1 VKKKGWDYM
10 ATGVIDKTKNIANVV
25 VNGNQ
30 RIQSM
35 KDNLFKEK
43 RQISLERALLYTE
56 SYQQTEGLPTIIRR
70 AKAVEYILEHVEIS
84 IREGELLVG
93 NRTVRPRSGILS
105 PEMDPYWIMKE
116 IDTIATR
123 PQDQFEFTEADKKV
137 YLEELYPYWE
147 GRSMKDF
154 INEKLT
160 DEVNAALKDEVFKL
174 NQTDKGQGHIIMDFP
189 AILAHGIQ
197 YYLDYL
203 AEKIAEQPENEF
215 FKAGR
220 IIFVA
225 MKKHFLRYADLAAKM
240 KAIEGNLQRSN
251 ELAEIERICRKLS
264 TEKPAS
270 FYEALQLLW
279 MTSIVGQYESN
290 ASSLS
295 LGRMDQY
302 MYPFYQASLE
312 QGVAESFLYEVLGD
326 FYIKTNDVVLLRS
339 ESSAKCFAGF
349 PTGYTV
355 VLGGLDELGHAS
367 VNPLSYIMLDLYHE
381 ILLPQPNLSVRM
393 NELIPR
399 RFLLK
404 TCETIRLGTG
414 IPQLFNDEV
423 CVPAFL
429 SKGVSLDDARDYATV
444 GCVET
449 SIPGRTYGLH
459 DIALFNLLRIMELS
473 MYELRDNPAITYEK
487 LTEDIKQKIDYYVE
501 LVVKGSNIVD
511 LGHREYAPTPFLSV
525 LIKDCIENG
534 KDVTAGGARY
544 NFSGVQGIGEAN
556 LSDSMYVIK
565 KMVFEHQEMTFAE
578 LVEAMESDFTGKYAD
593 LQKHVIQDF
602 EKYGNDQD
610 KIDNIAANF
619 FRHYA
624 KELEKYTNVREG
636 KFIPGAYTV
645 SAHIPLGEAVG
656 ATPDGRKAREQL
668 ADGGLS
674 PMVGR
679 DHLGPTAVLKSVS
692 KLDNYLTVNGSL
704 LNLKFQPNTLKGQQG
719 LNKFADFLMAY
730 TKLKIQHVQFNVQS
744 KATLLDAQKHPE
756 KYTGLLVRVAG
767 YSAFFVDLNKKIQD
781 DIIARVEHEL

>member
-1 VKKKGWDYM
+1 MG
-10 ATGVIDKTKNIANVV
+10 TGVINHEKNIANVV
-25 VNGNQ
+25 VKGNP
-30 RIQSM
+30 RIQMM
-35 KDNLFKEK
+35 KDHLFKEK

-56 SYQQTEGLPTIIRR
+56 SYRQTEGEPTIIRR
-70 AKAVEYILEHVEIS
+70 AKAVAHILEKVEIS

-105 PEMDPYWIMKE
+105 PEMDPYWIMQE
-116 IDTIATR
+116 IDTIASR
-123 PQDQFEFTEADKKV
+123 PQDQFEFTEADKKI
-137 YLEELYPYWE
+137 YREELYPYWE
-147 GRSMKDF
+147 NRSMKDF
-154 INEKLT
+154 INGELT
-160 DEVNAALKDEVFKL
+160 DEVKMALKDEVFKL

-189 AILAHGIQ
+189 GILSRGIGN
-197 YYLDYL
+197 YLIL
-203 AEKIAEQPENEF
+203 LEKKISEEPDNHFYQ
-215 FKAGR
+215 AGKVV
-220 IIFVA
+220 FTA
-225 MKKHFLRYADLAAKM
+225 MKDHFIRYA
-240 KAIEGNLQRSN
+240 
-251 ELAEIERICRKLS
+251 ELAEESSRSEKDQQRCRELQTIAKMCRKLS
-264 TEKPAS
+264 NEKPDS

-302 MYPFYQASLE
+302 LYPFYQMSL
-312 QGVAESFLYEVLGD
+312 QAGVDEKFLYEVLGD

-339 ESSAKCFAGF
+339 KSSAKCFAGF

-355 VLGGLDELGHAS
+355 VLGGLDELGHTS
-367 VNPLSYIMLDLYHE
+367 VNSLSFVMLELYHE

-404 TCETIRLGTG
+404 IVETIRLGTG

-449 SIPGRTYGLH
+449 SIPGKTYGLH

-473 MYELRDNPAITYEK
+473 MYELRADTELTYEQLVETIEK
-487 LTEDIKQKIDYYVE
+487 KIDYYVE

-511 LGHREYAPTPFLSV
+511 LGHRHYAPTPFLSV
-525 LIKDCIENG
+525 LIDDCLAKG
-534 KDVTAGGARY
+534 KDVTEGGARY

-556 LSDSMYVIK
+556 LSDSLYVIK
-565 KMVFEHQEMTFAE
+565 KMVFEKKEMSFSQ
-578 LVEAMESDFTGKYAD
+578 LVEALEANFSGEYAD
-593 LQKHVIQDF
+593 LQTHVIQDF
-602 EKYGNDQD
+602 EKFGNDD
-610 KIDNIAANF
+610 EELDIIAAKL

-624 KELEKYTNVREG
+624 KELEKYENVRGG

-656 ATPDGRKAREQL
+656 ATPDGRKAQEQL

-719 LNKFADFLMAY
+719 LNKFADFLMAF

-744 KATLLDAQKHPE
+744 KETLLEAQKHPE
-756 KYTGLLVRVAG
+756 KYSGLLVRVAG
-767 YSAFFVDLNKKIQD
+767 YSAFFVDLNKQIQD
-781 DIIARVEHEL
+781 DIIARVEHQL

>member
-1 VKKKGWDYM
+1 MVSGIIEKG
-10 ATGVIDKTKNIANVV
+10 KNIVNVV
-25 VNGNQ
+25 ENGNS
-30 RIQSM
+30 RIQLM

-56 SYQQTEGLPTIIRR
+56 SYQKSEGLPVIIRR
-70 AKAVEYILEHVEIS
+70 GKAVAHILDQVKIS

-93 NRTVRPRSGILS
+93 NRTIRPRSGILS

-116 IDTIATR
+116 IDTIDSR
-123 PQDQFEFTEADKKV
+123 PQDQFEFTVADKQV
-137 YLEELYPYWE
+137 YREKLYPFWKDH
-147 GRSMKDF
+147 SMKDF
-154 INEKLT
+154 ITSQMTEDINE
-160 DEVNAALKDEVFKL
+160 ALKAEVFKL

-189 AILAHGIQ
+189 AILENGIQ
-197 YYLDYL
+197 YYIDLLETLID
-203 AEKIAEQPENEF
+203 QNSNNEF
-215 FKAGR
+215 YQAGLIIFKAMQR
-220 IIFVA
+220 
-225 MKKHFLRYADLAAKM
+225 HFIRYSELAATM
-240 KAIEGNLQRSN
+240 AIHENDEKRALELQTIS
-251 ELAEIERICRKLS
+251 EMCRKLS
-264 TEKPAS
+264 QEKPKT

-302 MYPFYQASLE
+302 LYPFYQKSLE
-312 QGVAESFLYEVLGD
+312 AGVPEEDLYELLGD

-355 VLGGLDELGHAS
+355 VLGGLNEYGHAS
-367 VNPLSYIMLDLYHE
+367 VNPLSYLMLDLYHE

-393 NELIPR
+393 NEVIPR
-399 RFLLK
+399 KFLLK

-423 CVPAFL
+423 CIPGFL

-444 GCVET
+444 GCVEI

-473 MYELRDNPAITYEK
+473 MYKLKDEVNLTYDQ
-487 LTEDIKQKIDYYVE
+487 LMHDIEASISYYVE
-501 LVVKGSNIVD
+501 LVAKGSDIVD
-511 LGHREYAPTPFLSV
+511 LGHRHYAPTPFLSV
-525 LIKDCIENG
+525 LIKDCLDNG
-534 KDVTAGGARY
+534 KDVTEGGARY
-544 NFSGVQGIGEAN
+544 NFSGLQGIGEAN

-565 KMVFEHQEMTFAE
+565 KMVFENKEMTFRE
-578 LVEAMESDFTGKYAD
+578 LVRAMAANYEGDYAS
-593 LQKHVIQDF
+593 LQTHVIQDF
-602 EKYGNDQD
+602 DKYGNDND
-610 KIDNIAANF
+610 EIDEIATKL
-619 FRHYA
+619 FRYYA
-624 KELEKYTNVREG
+624 KELEKYTNVRG
-636 KFIPGAYTV
+636 GQFIPGAYTV

-656 ATPDGRKAREQL
+656 ATPDGRKAQEQL

-679 DHLGPTAVLKSVS
+679 DRLGPTAVLKSVS

-704 LNLKFQPNTLKGQQG
+704 LNLKFQPNTLKGRQG
-719 LNKFADFLMAY
+719 LNKFADFLMAF

-744 KATLLDAQKHPE
+744 KETLLAAQQHPE
-756 KYTGLLVRVAG
+756 NYAGLLVRVAG

>member
-1 VKKKGWDYM
+1 M
-10 ATGVIDKTKNIANVV
+10 ATGIIDKTKNTANVV
-25 VNGNQ
+25 TNGNA
-30 RIQSM
+30 RIQLM

-56 SYQQTEGLPTIIRR
+56 SFKQTEGESTIIRR
-70 AKAVEYILEHVEIS
+70 AKAVAHIMEHVEIS

-93 NRTVRPRSGILS
+93 NRTVRARSGILS

-116 IDTIATR
+116 IDTIDTR
-123 PQDQFEFTEADKKV
+123 PQDQFEFTESDKKI
-137 YLEELYPYWE
+137 YREELYPYWKDQ
-147 GRSMKDF
+147 SMKDF
-154 INEKLT
+154 INAELT
-160 DEVNAALKDEVFKL
+160 DDVKAALKDEVFKL

-189 AILAHGIQ
+189 SMLTYGIQ
-197 YYLDYL
+197 SYIDVLN
-203 AEKIAEQPENEF
+203 EKIEKEPDNHF
-215 FKAGR
+215 FKAGQ

-225 MKKHFLRYADLAAKM
+225 MQQHFLRYADLAEKM
-240 KAIEGNLQRSN
+240 AETADSVRKD
-251 ELAEIERICRKLS
+251 ELLNMADMCQKLS
-264 TEKPAS
+264 KDRPDS

-302 MYPFYQASLE
+302 MYPFYQASLDA
-312 QGVAESFLYEVLGD
+312 GVAEEFLYELLGD

-355 VLGGLDELGHAS
+355 VLGGLDELGHAA
-367 VNPLSYIMLDLYHE
+367 VNPLSSVMLDLYHE

-399 RFLLK
+399 KFLLK
-404 TCETIRLGTG
+404 TCEAIRLGTG

-423 CVPAFL
+423 CIPAFL

-473 MYELRDNPAITYEK
+473 MYELRDDEDVTYEA
-487 LTEDIKQKIDYYVE
+487 LMDDIKDKIDYYVE

-511 LGHREYAPTPFLSV
+511 LGHRNFAPTPFLSV
-525 LIKDCIENG
+525 LIQDCLEKG
-534 KDVTAGGARY
+534 MDVTEGGARY

-565 KMVFEHQEMTFAE
+565 KMIFDNQEMSFSQ
-578 LVEAMESDFTGKYAD
+578 LVTALETNYSGEYTD
-593 LQKHVIQDF
+593 LQTHVIQDF
-602 EKYGNDQD
+602 DKYGNDND
-610 KIDNIAANF
+610 EIDHIAAKL

-624 KELEKYTNVREG
+624 KQLEKYANVRGG
-636 KFIPGAYTV
+636 KFIAGAYTV

-656 ATPDGRKAREQL
+656 ATPDGRNAQEQL

-704 LNLKFQPNTLKGQQG
+704 LNLKFQPNTLKGVQG

-744 KATLLDAQKHPE
+744 KATLLDAQEHPE

-767 YSAFFVDLNKKIQD
+767 YSAFFVDLNKQIQD

>member
-1 VKKKGWDYM
+1 M
-10 ATGVIDKTKNIANVV
+10 ESEVIDHEKNSANIMAK
-25 VNGNQ
+25 GNS
-30 RIQSM
+30 RIQRM
-35 KDNLFKEK
+35 KEHLFKEK

-56 SYQQTEGLPTIIRR
+56 SYRQTEGEETIIRR
-70 AKAVEYILEHVEIS
+70 AKAVAHILANVKIS
-84 IREGELLVG
+84 IRAGELLVG

-105 PEMDPYWIMKE
+105 PEMDPYWIMQE

-123 PQDQFEFTEADKKV
+123 PQDQFEFTEADKKIYREV
-137 YLEELYPYWE
+137 LYPYWE
-147 GRSMKDF
+147 NRSMKDF
-154 INEKLT
+154 INGELT
-160 DEVNAALKDEVFKL
+160 EEVTNALKDDVFKL

-189 AILAHGIQ
+189 GILSRGIGG
-197 YYLDYL
+197 YLDIL
-203 AEKIAEQPENEF
+203 DSKIHEEPENHF
-215 FKAGR
+215 YQAGK
-220 IIFVA
+220 IIFCA
-225 MKKHFLRYADLAAKM
+225 MQDHFLRYADLAEVMSSHEKNA
-240 KAIEGNLQRSN
+240 QRKK
-251 ELAEIERICRKLS
+251 ELLTISIMCRKLS
-264 TEKPAS
+264 IEKPTS

-302 MYPFYQASLE
+302 LYQFYETSL
-312 QGVAESFLYEVLGD
+312 QSGVAKEFLYEVLGD

-339 ESSAKCFAGF
+339 QSSAKCFAGF

-355 VLGGLDELGHAS
+355 VLGGLDELGHTA
-367 VNPLSYIMLDLYHE
+367 VNPLSFVMLELYHE

-404 TCETIRLGTG
+404 TVETIRLGTG

-449 SIPGRTYGLH
+449 SIPGKTYGLH

-473 MYELRDNPAITYEK
+473 MYELRNDPSLTYER
-487 LTEDIKQKIDYYVE
+487 LVETIEEKIDYYVS
-501 LVVKGSNIVD
+501 LVVKSSNIVD
-511 LGHREYAPTPFLSV
+511 LGHRHYAPTPFLSV
-525 LIKDCIENG
+525 LIDDCLEKG
-534 KDVTAGGARY
+534 KDVTEGGARY

-556 LSDSMYVIK
+556 LSDSLYVVK
-565 KMVFEHQEMTFAE
+565 KMVFENKEMTFSE
-578 LVEAMESDFTGKYAD
+578 LVDALEKNYSGKYVQ
-593 LQKHVIQDF
+593 LQKHVTQDF
-602 EKYGNDQD
+602 EKFGNDD
-610 KIDNIAANF
+610 EELDNIAAKL

-624 KELEKYTNVREG
+624 KEIEKYENVRG
-636 KFIPGAYTV
+636 GQFIPGAYTV

-656 ATPDGRKAREQL
+656 ATPDGRKAQEQL

-704 LNLKFQPNTLKGQQG
+704 LNLKFQPNTLKGHQG
-719 LNKFADFLMAY
+719 LNKFADFLMAF

-744 KATLLDAQKHPE
+744 KETLLAAQKHPE
-756 KYTGLLVRVAG
+756 KYSGLLVRVAG
-767 YSAFFVDLNKKIQD
+767 YSAFFVDLNKQIQD
-781 DIIARVEHEL
+781 DIIARVEHQL

>member
-1 VKKKGWDYM
+1 M
-10 ATGVIDKTKNIANVV
+10 SAGVINQDKNIANIVV
-25 VNGNQ
+25 KGNP
-30 RIQSM
+30 RIQLM
-35 KDNLFKEK
+35 KEHLFKEK

-56 SYQQTEGLPTIIRR
+56 SYRQTEGEETILRR
-70 AKAVEYILEHVEIS
+70 AKAVAHILANVEIS
-84 IREGELLVG
+84 IRTGELLVG

-105 PEMDPYWIMKE
+105 PEMDPYWIMRE

-123 PQDQFEFTEADKKV
+123 PQDQFDFTEADKKI
-137 YLEELYPYWE
+137 YREELYPYWE
-147 GRSMKDF
+147 KRSMKDF
-154 INEKLT
+154 INGELT
-160 DEVNAALKDEVFKL
+160 EEVTNALKDDVFKL

-189 AILAHGIQ
+189 GILSRGLGG
-197 YYLDYL
+197 YLDL
-203 AEKIAEQPENEF
+203 LNKKIHEEPENLF
-215 FKAGR
+215 FQAGK
-220 IIFVA
+220 IIFSA
-225 MKKHFLRYADLAAKM
+225 MQAHFLRYADLAEVMSNQEKNA
-240 KAIEGNLQRSN
+240 QRQE
-251 ELAEIERICRKLS
+251 ELLTISSMCRKLS
-264 TEKPAS
+264 SEKPIS

-302 MYPFYQASLE
+302 LYPFYETSL
-312 QGVAESFLYEVLGD
+312 QSGVAKEFLYEVLGD

-355 VLGGLDELGHAS
+355 VLGGLDELGHAAI
-367 VNPLSYIMLDLYHE
+367 NPLSFMMLELYHE

-404 TCETIRLGTG
+404 TVETIRLGTG

-449 SIPGRTYGLH
+449 SIPGKTYGLH
-459 DIALFNLLRIMELS
+459 DIALFNLLRIMELT
-473 MYELRDNPAITYEK
+473 MYELRYDKDLTYDRLVEK
-487 LTEDIKQKIDYYVE
+487 IEEKIDYYVA

-511 LGHREYAPTPFLSV
+511 LGHRHYAPTPFLSV
-525 LIKDCIENG
+525 LIDDCLVKG
-534 KDVTAGGARY
+534 KDVTEGGARY

-556 LSDSMYVIK
+556 LSDSLYVVK
-565 KMVFEHQEMTFAE
+565 KMVFENKEMTFSE
-578 LVEAMESDFTGKYAD
+578 LVDALEKNYSGEYSK
-593 LQKHVIQDF
+593 LQNHVIQDF
-602 EKYGNDQD
+602 EKFGNDD
-610 KIDNIAANF
+610 EELDSIAAKL

-624 KELEKYTNVREG
+624 KELEKYENVRGG

-656 ATPDGRKAREQL
+656 ATPDGRKAQEQL

-719 LNKFADFLMAY
+719 LNKFADFLMAF

-744 KATLLDAQKHPE
+744 KETLVAAQKNPE
-756 KYTGLLVRVAG
+756 KYSGLLVRVAG
-767 YSAFFVDLNKKIQD
+767 YSAFFVDLNKQIQD
-781 DIIARVEHEL
+781 DIIARVEHQL

>member
-1 VKKKGWDYM
+1 M
-10 ATGVIDKTKNIANVV
+10 
-25 VNGNQ
+25 NGNE
-30 RIQSM
+30 RIQRM

-43 RQISLERALLYTE
+43 RRISLERALFYTE
-56 SYQQTEGLPTIIRR
+56 SYKQTEGQPVIIRR
-70 AKAVEYILEHVEIS
+70 AKAVEHVMNHVKIS

-105 PEMDPYWIMKE
+105 PEMDPYWIVKE
-116 IDTIATR
+116 IDTIDTR
-123 PQDQFEFTEADKKV
+123 PQDQFEFTEEDKRI
-137 YLEELYPYWE
+137 YREQLYPYWE

-154 INEKLT
+154 ITSQIT
-160 DEVNAALKDEVFKL
+160 DEINDALKKEVFKL

-189 AILAHGIQ
+189 SILTYGIQ
-197 YYLDYL
+197 HYIQLL
-203 AEKIAEQPENEF
+203 EEKMAEQPENDF
-215 FKAGR
+215 FKAGH
-220 IIFVA
+220 ILFNA
-225 MKKHFLRYADLAAKM
+225 MKDHFLRYSTLAKRM
-240 KAIEGNLQRSN
+240 VQNETDDTRRKELQTIAN
-251 ELAEIERICRKLS
+251 MCLKLS
-264 TEKPAS
+264 AEKPDS

-302 MYPFYQASLE
+302 MYPFYVKSQKAGISE
-312 QGVAESFLYEVLGD
+312 EFLYEVLGD

-355 VLGGLDELGHAS
+355 VLGGLNELGQAS
-367 VNPLSYIMLDLYHE
+367 VNPLSYIMLELYHE

-399 RFLLK
+399 KFLLK

-423 CVPAFL
+423 CIPGFL

-473 MYELRDNPAITYEK
+473 MYKLRNKTDLTYDE
-487 LTEDIKQKIDYYVE
+487 LTEDIKSSISYYVE
-501 LVVKGSNIVD
+501 LVAKGSDIVD
-511 LGHREYAPTPFLSV
+511 LGHRHYAPTPFLSV
-525 LIKDCIENG
+525 LIQDCLING
-534 KDVTAGGARY
+534 KDVTEGGARY

-565 KMVFEHQEMTFAE
+565 KMIFENKEMTFSE
-578 LVEAMESDFTGKYAD
+578 LLNGMEVNFEGDYAI
-593 LQKHVIQDF
+593 LQNHVIQDF
-602 EKYGNDQD
+602 DKYGNDND
-610 KIDNIAANF
+610 EIDEIAAKL

-624 KELEKYTNVREG
+624 KELEKYTNVRG
-636 KFIPGAYTV
+636 GQFIPGAYTV

-656 ATPDGRKAREQL
+656 ATPDGRKAQEQL

-679 DHLGPTAVLKSVS
+679 DRLGPTAVLKSVS

-704 LNLKFQPNTLKGQQG
+704 LNLKFQPNTLKGRQG

-744 KATLLDAQKHPE
+744 RETLLAAQKEPE
-756 KYTGLLVRVAG
+756 KYSGLLVRVAG

>member
-1 VKKKGWDYM
+1 M
-10 ATGVIDKTKNIANVV
+10 AAGAIDKTQNIANVV
-25 VNGNQ
+25 LNGNP
-30 RIQSM
+30 RIQLM

-56 SYQQTEGLPTIIRR
+56 SYKATEGEPTIIRR
-70 AKAVEYILEHVEIS
+70 AKATAHIMDHVEIS

-123 PQDQFEFTEADKKV
+123 PQDQFVFTEEDKKV
-137 YLEELYPYWE
+137 YIEQLYPYWKE
-147 GRSMKDF
+147 RSMKDF
-154 INEKLT
+154 INSELT
-160 DEVNAALKDEVFKL
+160 DDVKTAIKDEAFKL

-189 AILAHGIQ
+189 SILNHGIQ
-197 YYLDYL
+197 YYIDYL
-203 AEKIAEQPENEF
+203 REKIAENPDNDF
-215 FKAGR
+215 FQAGQ
-220 IIFVA
+220 IIFEA
-225 MKKHFLRYADLAAKM
+225 MKRHFIRYARLARQMAEV
-240 KAIEGNLQRSN
+240 AEPQRSN
-251 ELAEIERICRKLS
+251 ELVNMAEICEKLS
-264 TEKPAS
+264 TEKPDT
-270 FYEALQLLW
+270 FYEALQMLW

-302 MYPFYQASLE
+302 LYPFYQYSLD
-312 QGVAESFLYEVLGD
+312 QGESEELMYEVLGD

-339 ESSAKCFAGF
+339 QSSAKCFAGF

-355 VLGGLDELGHAS
+355 ALGGLDNYGHTA
-367 VNPLSYIMLDLYHE
+367 VNPLSYVMLDIYHE

-393 NELIPR
+393 NEVIPR
-399 RFLLK
+399 KFLLK

-429 SKGVSLDDARDYATV
+429 SKGVSLEDARDYATV
-444 GCVET
+444 GCVEI

-459 DIALFNLLRIMELS
+459 DIALFNLLRIMEMS
-473 MYELRDNPAITYEK
+473 MYALRDKEDLTYDE
-487 LTEDIKQKIDYYVE
+487 LMEDIEQRIDYYVD

-511 LGHREYAPTPFLSV
+511 LGHRHYAPTPFLSV

-534 KDVTAGGARY
+534 KDVTEGGARY

-565 KMVFEHQEMTFAE
+565 KMVFENKEMTFSE
-578 LVEAMESDFTGKYAD
+578 LVKALEMNYEGEYAS

-602 EKYGNDQD
+602 EKYGNDD
-610 KIDNIAANF
+610 DEVDEIALKIF
-619 FRHYA
+619 THYA
-624 KELEKYTNVREG
+624 KELEKYTNVRGG

-645 SAHIPLGEAVG
+645 SAHIPLGEAIG
-656 ATPDGRKAREQL
+656 ATPDGRKAHEQL

-704 LNLKFQPNTLKGQQG
+704 LNVKFQPNTLKGVQG

-744 KATLLDAQKHPE
+744 KETLLDAQKYPE

-767 YSAFFVDLNKKIQD
+767 YSAFFVDLNKQIQD
-781 DIIARVEHEL
+781 DIIARVEHTL